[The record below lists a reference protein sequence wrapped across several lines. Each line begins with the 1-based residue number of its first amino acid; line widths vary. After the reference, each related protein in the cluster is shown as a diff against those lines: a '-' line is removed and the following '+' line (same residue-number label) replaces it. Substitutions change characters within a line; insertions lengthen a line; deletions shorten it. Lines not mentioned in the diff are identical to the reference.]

1 MAADPL
7 DALRLALMQD
17 VLPVG
22 MAVVERARRAGPQG
36 VVEVFTAG
44 GDPLAQLR
52 QEGEPAARSVRE
64 NLDRFQPGLGNP
76 VIKVSVQDVPAEAAT
91 SGGSPASGSASS
103 SPTPGGPNPGDM
115 DHQATAADRAAL
127 QATLARIDAR
137 LRLLE
142 QRLVPAAGEQA

>member
-17 VLPVG
+17 VLPMG
-22 MAVVERARRAGPQG
+22 MAVVERARRSGPQG

-44 GDPLAQLR
+44 GDPLAQLK
-52 QEGEPAARSVRE
+52 QEGEPAARGVRE
-64 NLDRFQPGLGNP
+64 NLDRLQPGLGNP
-76 VIKVSVQDVPAEAAT
+76 VIKVSVQDVPAESSPSSGST
-91 SGGSPASGSASS
+91 SSGSSSSGSSSSGSASS
-103 SPTPGGPNPGDM
+103 AAA
-115 DHQATAADRAAL
+115 QATGPERAVL

-142 QRLVPAAGEQA
+142 QRLELAGGEQP